1 MNSKLYSLRPRKSIS
16 LLIQKRKSSHR
27 AKLKRDTNVING
39 RRVLR
44 SYSKFCSTSLTLRS
58 KDKLN
63 IVKVKTTGKV
73 VREGQRSKS
82 QVKDIKRVASVSSR
96 KKYIKIASQLPNKN
110 ISYGIK
116 FKTMFAKISAGQNS
130 KQVRKKIIAKKAQSR
145 QVVVR
150 GSPANPAVPSTS
162 KQSLIKKVVKS
173 KKEIKPV
180 AKKTQSKKSVVKR
193 KIKKVVHVRSRK
205 RNFKR
210 PVKKIVKR
218 TNTANTNAKKGK
230 NKRPQTLQPLACSK
244 KSQTSPTSSN
254 EDAGKKPQY
263 CAVCLNEYRFP
274 IKLPCSHTFCFLCAK
289 GFILRNGRCAL
300 CRQIVQ
306 RSFLYKP
313 VMVNKVV
320 LEETNDFKWFYEG
333 SCNSWWQYDD
343 ESNDIIEEAF
353 QNGSEK
359 CDVMIAGFM
368 YEVNLKE
375 KFQRRKYE
383 FSISRRIKRAK
394 DTINKKGI
402 AGVPIQPSRKKK
414 CLMLSRLQ

>member
-96 KKYIKIASQLPNKN
+96 KKY
-110 ISYGIK
+110 
-116 FKTMFAKISAGQNS
+116 
-130 KQVRKKIIAKKAQSR
+130 
-145 QVVVR
+145 
-150 GSPANPAVPSTS
+150 
-162 KQSLIKKVVKS
+162 IKKVVKS

>member
-218 TNTANTNAKKGK
+218 TNTANTNAKK
-230 NKRPQTLQPLACSK
+230 
-244 KSQTSPTSSN
+244 
-254 EDAGKKPQY
+254 DAGKKPQY

>member
-96 KKYIKIASQLPNKN
+96 KKYIKI
-110 ISYGIK
+110 
-116 FKTMFAKISAGQNS
+116 
-130 KQVRKKIIAKKAQSR
+130 RKKIIAKKAQSR